1 MIFKFNKFLILLIF
15 SLASLFLTSEESI
28 EVKNEYTQVVG
39 EIIEILDRNHFKK
52 NIEVNN
58 QKVIDNYFANLD
70 KEKILLTSEEVSS
83 YSTKFKNIYNLDEI
97 FKIYENYS
105 SRSLELINYQ
115 IEVVNLINDSKD
127 LNTTEF
133 IEKSREDK
141 KRFNS
146 LDAIKNYHA
155 LLIKNELINILLSNE
170 DFENSRA
177 KLLKRLINRVKSLK
191 RIKSDDIFTLYTNSI
206 TSLYDPHTNYLSPKS
221 QEDFEINMSL
231 SLEGIGAILS
241 SEDGITK
248 IVRLIPGGPAE
259 KSGLLKVN
267 DKIVGVASL
276 PENDIEDVRDWRID
290 EVVRLIRGP
299 KNTKVRL
306 EVIPNSSPDDVL
318 GRVIEITRGLV
329 KLEDQAAKKKNVEI
343 YRPNKSYNIGVI
355 DLPAFYMDFDA
366 FSRNQFNYKSSSK
379 DVRNLLRELKEDQV
393 DGVILDLRGNSGG
406 SLYEAYSLAKL
417 FIGKGSIVQVMESN
431 GSIQPLGHTRGI
443 QNYEGPVMI
452 LVDKL
457 SASASEILA
466 GAFQDYKR
474 GLVVGSNTF
483 GKGTVQRLEN
493 LSYGQLKFTEQKFYR
508 VSGKSTQNL
517 GVIPDINLP
526 YVFDSEEVG
535 EMALENSLPYDDISS
550 LEYEPFNST
559 SNIEMIQS
567 FSKKRVSDSDLNEY
581 IKDQRIQIKNE
592 LDKKLIPVN
601 YLVRKSEKKAQ
612 EEKRLFIENRFR
624 VSVGLKPYLNF
635 QEFLDADPEE
645 FNEFSEKMVLEEAA
659 RILIDQINFNKPK
672 RLSNS
677 YLRWKFFL
685 SM

>member
-1 MIFKFNKFLILLIF
+1 MFKLNKFLALLIF
-15 SLASLFLTSEESI
+15 SIASLSLTSEESL
-28 EVKNEYTQVVG
+28 EVKNEYRQVVS
-39 EIIEILDRNHFKK
+39 EIIEILERNHFKK
-52 NIEVNN
+52 NIDIND
-58 QKVIDNYFANLD
+58 QKVIDNFLMNLD
-70 KEKILLTSEEVSS
+70 KEKILLTSEEIDS
-83 YSTKFKNIYNLDEI
+83 YSAKFKNIFNLDEI

-105 SRSLELINYQ
+105 NRSLELINYQ
-115 IEVVNLINDSKD
+115 IDVINLINDSND

-133 IEKSREDK
+133 IQKSREDE

-146 LDAIKNYHA
+146 LDAIQNYHA
-155 LLIKNELINILLSNE
+155 LLIKNEFISILLSNE
-170 DFENSRA
+170 NFENSRS
-177 KLLKRLINRVKSLK
+177 KLLKRLKNRVKSLK
-191 RIKSDDIFTLYTNSI
+191 RISSDDIFSLYANSI

-241 SEDGITK
+241 TEDGITK

-299 KNTKVRL
+299 KNSKVKL
-306 EVIPNSSPDDVL
+306 EVISNSSPDDVL

-329 KLEDQAAKKKNVEI
+329 KLEDQAAKKKKVQI
-343 YRPNKSYNIGVI
+343 YKPNKSYNIGVI

-366 FSRNQFNYKSSSK
+366 FSKNQFNYKSSSK
-379 DVRNLLRELKEDQV
+379 DVRNLLRELKEEQV

-474 GLVVGSNTF
+474 GLIVGSNTF

-517 GVIPDINLP
+517 GVTPDINLP

-592 LDKKLIPVN
+592 SDKKLIPVN

-645 FNEFSEKMVLEEAA
+645 LNEFSEKMVLEEAA

-672 RLSNS
+672 RLSSS
-677 YLRWKFFL
+677 YFK
-685 SM
+685 

>member
-1 MIFKFNKFLILLIF
+1 MVETKSMVFKLNKFLILLVYF
-15 SLASLFLTSEESI
+15 LASFYLPSEESLV
-28 EVKNEYTQVVG
+28 VKNEYKPVVN
-39 EIIEILDRNHFKK
+39 EIIEILDQNHFKK
-52 NIEVNN
+52 NIVINE
-58 QKVIDNYFANLD
+58 QKVIDNFLVNID
-70 KEKILLTSEEVSS
+70 KEKIIFTSVDFNS
-83 YSTKFKNIYNLDEI
+83 YKASFKNIYNLEEI
-97 FKIYENYS
+97 FKIYQDYS
-105 SRSLELINYQ
+105 DRTLELINYQ
-115 IEVVNLINDSKD
+115 KDVVDLIGTSAD

-133 IEKSREDK
+133 VEKSREDG
-141 KRFNS
+141 KRLNS
-146 LDAIKNYHA
+146 LDSIKNYHA
-155 LLIKNELINILLSNE
+155 LLIKNEFINILLSN
-170 DFENSRA
+170 DNFENSKS
-177 KLLKRLINRVKSLK
+177 KLLKRLKNRVKSLK
-191 RIKSDDIFTLYTNSI
+191 RIKSDDIFSLYINSI

-241 SEDGITK
+241 TEDGITK
-248 IVRLIPGGPAE
+248 IVRLIPGGPAD

-306 EVIPNSSPDDVL
+306 EVIPNSSPDDIL

-329 KLEDQAAKKKNVEI
+329 KLEDQAAKKKKVEI
-343 YRPNKSYNIGVI
+343 YKPNKSYNIGVI

-379 DVRNLLRELKEDQV
+379 DVRNLLRELKEEQV

-443 QNYEGPVMI
+443 QNYDGPVII

-474 GLVVGSNTF
+474 GLIVGSNTF

-526 YVFDSEEVG
+526 YVFDSKEVG

-567 FSKKRVSDSDLNEY
+567 FSKKRVSDSNLNEY
-581 IKDQRIQIKNE
+581 IKDQKIHSKNE

-645 FNEFSEKMVLEEAA
+645 LNEFSEKMVLEEAA

-672 RLSNS
+672 RLSS
-677 YLRWKFFL
+677 SDFR
-685 SM
+685 

>member
-1 MIFKFNKFLILLIF
+1 MLLKLNKFLSLLIF
-15 SLASLFLTSEESI
+15 SLASFFLASEQSL
-28 EVKNEYTQVVG
+28 EVKNEYSQVVG
-39 EIIEILDRNHFKK
+39 EIIEILDQNHFKK
-52 NIEVNN
+52 NIDIND
-58 QKVIDNYFANLD
+58 QKVMDNFLANLD
-70 KEKILLTSEEVSS
+70 KEKIILTAREISS
-83 YSTKFKNIYNLDEI
+83 YSAKFKNIYNLDEI

-105 SRSLELINYQ
+105 NRSLELINHQ
-115 IEVVNLINDSKD
+115 INVVNLINDSND
-127 LNTTEF
+127 LNTTKF

-141 KRFNS
+141 KRFDS

-155 LLIKNELINILLSNE
+155 LLIKNEFINIHLSNE
-170 DFENSRA
+170 DFKNSKL
-177 KLLKRLINRVKSLK
+177 KLLKRLKNRVKSLK
-191 RIKSDDIFTLYTNSI
+191 RIKSDDIFSLYTNSI

-241 SEDGITK
+241 TEDGITK
-248 IVRLIPGGPAE
+248 IIRLIPGGPAE

-276 PENDIEDVRDWRID
+276 PENDIEDVRDWSID

-299 KNTKVRL
+299 KNTKVKL

-329 KLEDQAAKKKNVEI
+329 KLEDQAAKKKKVEI

-366 FSRNQFNYKSSSK
+366 FSKNQFNYKSSSK
-379 DVRNLLRELKEDQV
+379 DVRNLLRELKEEQV
-393 DGVILDLRGNSGG
+393 DGIILDLRGNSGG

-474 GLVVGSNTF
+474 GLIVGSNTF

-567 FSKKRVSDSDLNEY
+567 FSKKRVSDSNLNEY
-581 IKDQRIQIKNE
+581 IKDQKIQIKNE

-624 VSVGLKPYLNF
+624 VSIGLKPYLNF

-672 RLSNS
+672 RLSSS
-677 YLRWKFFL
+677 YFR
-685 SM
+685 

>member
-1 MIFKFNKFLILLIF
+1 MVFKLNKFLILLVYF
-15 SLASLFLTSEESI
+15 LASLYLPSEESLV
-28 EVKNEYTQVVG
+28 VKNEYKPVVN
-39 EIIEILDRNHFKK
+39 EIIEILDQNHFKK
-52 NIEVNN
+52 NIVINE
-58 QKVIDNYFANLD
+58 QKVIDNFLVNID
-70 KEKILLTSEEVSS
+70 KEKIVFTSVEFNS
-83 YSTKFKNIYNLDEI
+83 YKASFKNIYNLEEI
-97 FKIYENYS
+97 FKIYRDYS
-105 SRSLELINYQ
+105 DRTLELINYQ
-115 IEVVNLINDSKD
+115 KDVVDLIDTSAD

-133 IEKSREDK
+133 VEKSREDE

-146 LDAIKNYHA
+146 LDSIKNYHA
-155 LLIKNELINILLSNE
+155 LLIKNEFINILLSN
-170 DFENSRA
+170 DNFENSKS
-177 KLLKRLINRVKSLK
+177 KLLKRLKNRVKSLK
-191 RIKSDDIFTLYTNSI
+191 RIKSDDIFSLYINSI

-241 SEDGITK
+241 TEDGITK
-248 IVRLIPGGPAE
+248 IVRLIPGGPAD

-306 EVIPNSSPDDVL
+306 EVIPNSSPDDIL

-329 KLEDQAAKKKNVEI
+329 KLEDQAAKKKKVEI
-343 YRPNKSYNIGVI
+343 YKPNKSYNIGVI

-379 DVRNLLRELKEDQV
+379 DVRNLLRELKEEQV

-443 QNYEGPVMI
+443 QNYDGPVMI

-474 GLVVGSNTF
+474 GLIVGSNTF

-526 YVFDSEEVG
+526 YVFDSKEVG

-567 FSKKRVSDSDLNEY
+567 FSKKRVSDSNLNEY
-581 IKDQRIQIKNE
+581 IKDQKIHNKNE

-645 FNEFSEKMVLEEAA
+645 LNEFSEKMVLEEAA

-672 RLSNS
+672 RLSS
-677 YLRWKFFL
+677 SDFR
-685 SM
+685 

>member
-1 MIFKFNKFLILLIF
+1 MVFELNKFLILLVYF
-15 SLASLFLTSEESI
+15 LASFYLPSEESLV
-28 EVKNEYTQVVG
+28 VKNEYKPVVN
-39 EIIEILDRNHFKK
+39 EIIEILDQNHFKK
-52 NIEVNN
+52 NIVINE
-58 QKVIDNYFANLD
+58 QKVIDNFLVNID
-70 KEKILLTSEEVSS
+70 KEKIVFTSVEFNS
-83 YSTKFKNIYNLDEI
+83 YKASFKNIYNLEEI
-97 FKIYENYS
+97 FKIYQDYS
-105 SRSLELINYQ
+105 DRTLELINYQ
-115 IEVVNLINDSKD
+115 KDVVDLIDTSAD

-133 IEKSREDK
+133 VEKSREDE

-146 LDAIKNYHA
+146 LGSIKNYHA
-155 LLIKNELINILLSNE
+155 LLIKNEFINILLSN
-170 DFENSRA
+170 DNFENSKS
-177 KLLKRLINRVKSLK
+177 KLLKRLKNRVKSLK
-191 RIKSDDIFTLYTNSI
+191 RIKSDDIFSLYINSI

-241 SEDGITK
+241 TEDGITK
-248 IVRLIPGGPAE
+248 IVRLIPGGPAD

-306 EVIPNSSPDDVL
+306 EVIPNSSPDDIL

-329 KLEDQAAKKKNVEI
+329 KLEDQAAKKKKVEI
-343 YRPNKSYNIGVI
+343 YKPNKSYNIGVI

-379 DVRNLLRELKEDQV
+379 DVRNLLRELKEEQV

-443 QNYEGPVMI
+443 QNYDGPVMI

-474 GLVVGSNTF
+474 GLIVGSNTF

-526 YVFDSEEVG
+526 YVFDSKEVG

-567 FSKKRVSDSDLNEY
+567 FSKKRVSDSNLNEY
-581 IKDQRIQIKNE
+581 IKDQKIHNKNE

-645 FNEFSEKMVLEEAA
+645 LNEFSEKMVLEEAA

-672 RLSNS
+672 RLSS
-677 YLRWKFFL
+677 SDFR
-685 SM
+685 

>member
-1 MIFKFNKFLILLIF
+1 MVFKLNKFLILLVYF
-15 SLASLFLTSEESI
+15 LASLYLPSEESLV
-28 EVKNEYTQVVG
+28 VKNEYKPVVN
-39 EIIEILDRNHFKK
+39 EIIEILDQNHFKK
-52 NIEVNN
+52 NIVINE
-58 QKVIDNYFANLD
+58 QKVIDNFLVNID
-70 KEKILLTSEEVSS
+70 KEKIVFTSVEFNS
-83 YSTKFKNIYNLDEI
+83 YKARFKNIYNLEEI
-97 FKIYENYS
+97 FKIYQDYS
-105 SRSLELINYQ
+105 DRTLELINYQ
-115 IEVVNLINDSKD
+115 KDVVDLIDTSAD

-133 IEKSREDK
+133 VEKSREDE

-146 LDAIKNYHA
+146 LDSIKNYHA
-155 LLIKNELINILLSNE
+155 LLIKNEFINILLSN
-170 DFENSRA
+170 DNFENSKS
-177 KLLKRLINRVKSLK
+177 KLLKRLKNRVKSLK
-191 RIKSDDIFTLYTNSI
+191 RIKSDDIFSLYINSI

-241 SEDGITK
+241 TEDGITK
-248 IVRLIPGGPAE
+248 IVRLIPGGPAD

-329 KLEDQAAKKKNVEI
+329 KLEDQAAKKKKVEI
-343 YRPNKSYNIGVI
+343 YKPNKSYNIGVI

-379 DVRNLLRELKEDQV
+379 DVRNLLRELKEEQV

-443 QNYEGPVMI
+443 QNYDGPVMI

-474 GLVVGSNTF
+474 GLIVGSNTF

-526 YVFDSEEVG
+526 YVFDSKEVG

-567 FSKKRVSDSDLNEY
+567 FSKKRVSDSNLNEY
-581 IKDQRIQIKNE
+581 IKDQKIHNKNE
-592 LDKKLIPVN
+592 LYKKLIPVN

-645 FNEFSEKMVLEEAA
+645 LNEFSEKMVLEEAA

-672 RLSNS
+672 RLSS
-677 YLRWKFFL
+677 SDFR
-685 SM
+685 

>member
-1 MIFKFNKFLILLIF
+1 MLTKINIYIVFFIYFFISSNLLSEDLLEAKEDYRLAISEIVQILNK
-15 SLASLFLTSEESI
+15 
-28 EVKNEYTQVVG
+28 
-39 EIIEILDRNHFKK
+39 NHFKK
-52 NIEVNN
+52 NIEITHK
-58 QKVIDNYFANLD
+58 KVIDNFLRNLD
-70 KEKILLTSEEVSS
+70 KEKIIFTSSEFNSNSS
-83 YSTKFKNIYNLDEI
+83 SFKDIYNLNEI
-97 FKIYENYS
+97 FNIHENYHQ
-105 SRSLELINYQ
+105 RSLLLINHQ
-115 IEVVNLINDSKD
+115 QDIVNLIGSSKE

-133 IEKSREDK
+133 INRSREEEE
-141 KRFNS
+141 RFNS
-146 LDAIKNYHA
+146 LEDIKNYHA
-155 LLIKNELINILLSNE
+155 LLIKNEFINILLSND
-170 DFENSRA
+170 DFLNSKS
-177 KLLKRLINRVKSLK
+177 KLLKRLKNRAKSLK
-191 RIKSDDIFTLYTNSI
+191 RIKSDDIFSLYMNSI

-241 SEDGITK
+241 TDDGITK
-248 IVRLIPGGPAE
+248 IVRLIPGGPAD

-276 PENDIEDVRDWRID
+276 PENDIQDVRDWRID

-306 EVIPNSSPDDVL
+306 EVIPNSASDDVL

-329 KLEDQAAKKKNVEI
+329 KLEDQAAKKSKVEI
-343 YRPNKSYNIGVI
+343 YKPNKSYSIGVI

-379 DVRNLLRELKEDQV
+379 DVRNLLRELKAEQV

-431 GSIQPLGHTRGI
+431 GSIQPLGHTRGM

-474 GLVVGSNTF
+474 GLIVGSKTF

-517 GVIPDINLP
+517 GVVPDIKLP
-526 YVFDSEEVG
+526 YVFNSEEVG
-535 EMALENSLPYDDISS
+535 EMVLENSLPYDDISS
-550 LEYEPFNST
+550 LDYEPFNST

-567 FSKKRVSDSDLNEY
+567 FSKKRVTDSNLNEY
-581 IKDQRIQIKNE
+581 IKDQKNQNKNE
-592 LDKKLIPVN
+592 LNKKLIPVN
-601 YLVRKSEKKAQ
+601 YLVRKSEKKAR

-624 VSVGLKPYLNF
+624 VSLGLRPYLNF

-645 FNEFSEKMVLEEAA
+645 ITEFSEKMVLEEAA

-672 RLSNS
+672 RISS
-677 YLRWKFFL
+677 SDFR
-685 SM
+685 

>member
-1 MIFKFNKFLILLIF
+1 MVFKLNKFLILLVYF
-15 SLASLFLTSEESI
+15 LASLYLPSEESLV
-28 EVKNEYTQVVG
+28 VKNEYKPVVN
-39 EIIEILDRNHFKK
+39 EIIEILDQNHFKK
-52 NIEVNN
+52 NIVINE
-58 QKVIDNYFANLD
+58 QKVIDNFLVNID
-70 KEKILLTSEEVSS
+70 KEKIVFTSVEFNS
-83 YSTKFKNIYNLDEI
+83 YKASFKNIYNLEEI
-97 FKIYENYS
+97 FKIYQDYS
-105 SRSLELINYQ
+105 DRTLELINYQ
-115 IEVVNLINDSKD
+115 KDVVDLIDTSAD

-133 IEKSREDK
+133 IVKSRQDE

-146 LDAIKNYHA
+146 LNSIKKYHA
-155 LLIKNELINILLSNE
+155 LSIKNEFINILLSN
-170 DFENSRA
+170 DNFENSKS
-177 KLLKRLINRVKSLK
+177 KLLKRLKNRVKSLK
-191 RIKSDDIFTLYTNSI
+191 RIKSDDIFSLYINSI

-241 SEDGITK
+241 TEDGITK
-248 IVRLIPGGPAE
+248 IVRLIPGGPAD

-306 EVIPNSSPDDVL
+306 EVIPNSSPDDIL

-329 KLEDQAAKKKNVEI
+329 KLEDQAAKKKKVEI
-343 YRPNKSYNIGVI
+343 YKPNKSYNIGVI

-379 DVRNLLRELKEDQV
+379 DVRNLLRELKEEQV

-443 QNYEGPVMI
+443 QNYDGPVMI

-474 GLVVGSNTF
+474 GLIVGSNTF

-526 YVFDSEEVG
+526 YVFDSKEVG
-535 EMALENSLPYDDISS
+535 EMALKNSLPYDDISS

-567 FSKKRVSDSDLNEY
+567 FSKKRVSDSNLNEY
-581 IKDQRIQIKNE
+581 IKDQKIHSKNE

-645 FNEFSEKMVLEEAA
+645 LNEFSEKMVLEEAA

-672 RLSNS
+672 RLSS
-677 YLRWKFFL
+677 SDFR
-685 SM
+685 

>member
-1 MIFKFNKFLILLIF
+1 MVFKLNKFLILLVYF
-15 SLASLFLTSEESI
+15 LASLYLPSEESLV
-28 EVKNEYTQVVG
+28 VKNEYKPVVN
-39 EIIEILDRNHFKK
+39 EIIEILDQNHFKK
-52 NIEVNN
+52 NIVINE
-58 QKVIDNYFANLD
+58 QKVIDNFLVNID
-70 KEKILLTSEEVSS
+70 KEKIVFTSVEFNS
-83 YSTKFKNIYNLDEI
+83 YKARFKNIYNLSEI
-97 FKIYENYS
+97 FKIYQDYS
-105 SRSLELINYQ
+105 DRTLELINYQ
-115 IEVVNLINDSKD
+115 KDVVDLIDTSAD

-133 IEKSREDK
+133 VEKSREDE

-146 LDAIKNYHA
+146 LGSIKNYHA
-155 LLIKNELINILLSNE
+155 LLIKNEFINILLSN
-170 DFENSRA
+170 DNFENSKS
-177 KLLKRLINRVKSLK
+177 KLLKRLKNRVKSLK
-191 RIKSDDIFTLYTNSI
+191 RIKSDDIFSLYINSI

-241 SEDGITK
+241 TEDGITK
-248 IVRLIPGGPAE
+248 IVRLIPGGPAD

-306 EVIPNSSPDDVL
+306 EVIPNSSPDDIL

-329 KLEDQAAKKKNVEI
+329 KLEDQAAKKKKVEI
-343 YRPNKSYNIGVI
+343 YKPNKSYNIGVI

-379 DVRNLLRELKEDQV
+379 DVRNLLRELKEEQV

-443 QNYEGPVMI
+443 QNYDGPVMI

-474 GLVVGSNTF
+474 GLIVGSNTF

-526 YVFDSEEVG
+526 YVFDSKEVG

-567 FSKKRVSDSDLNEY
+567 FSKKRVSDSNLNEY
-581 IKDQRIQIKNE
+581 IKDQKIHNKNE

-645 FNEFSEKMVLEEAA
+645 LNEFSEKMVLEEAA

-672 RLSNS
+672 RLSS
-677 YLRWKFFL
+677 SDFR
-685 SM
+685 

>member
-1 MIFKFNKFLILLIF
+1 MVFKLNKFLILLVYF
-15 SLASLFLTSEESI
+15 LSSLYLPSEESLV
-28 EVKNEYTQVVG
+28 VKNEYKPVVN
-39 EIIEILDRNHFKK
+39 EIIEILDQNHFKK
-52 NIEVNN
+52 NIVINE
-58 QKVIDNYFANLD
+58 QKVIDNFLVNID
-70 KEKILLTSEEVSS
+70 KEKIVFTSVEFNS
-83 YSTKFKNIYNLDEI
+83 YKASFKNIYNLEEI
-97 FKIYENYS
+97 FKIYQDYS
-105 SRSLELINYQ
+105 DRTLELINYQ
-115 IEVVNLINDSKD
+115 KDVVDLIDTSAD

-133 IEKSREDK
+133 VEKSREDE

-146 LDAIKNYHA
+146 LGSIKNYHA
-155 LLIKNELINILLSNE
+155 LLIKNEFINILLSN
-170 DFENSRA
+170 DNFENSKS
-177 KLLKRLINRVKSLK
+177 KLLKRLKNRVKSLK
-191 RIKSDDIFTLYTNSI
+191 RIKSDDIFSLYINSI

-241 SEDGITK
+241 TEDGITK
-248 IVRLIPGGPAE
+248 IVRLIPGGPAD

-306 EVIPNSSPDDVL
+306 EVIPNSSPDDIL

-329 KLEDQAAKKKNVEI
+329 KLEDQAAKKKKVEI
-343 YRPNKSYNIGVI
+343 YKPNKSYNIGVI

-379 DVRNLLRELKEDQV
+379 DVRNLLRELKEEQV

-443 QNYEGPVMI
+443 QNYDGPVMI

-474 GLVVGSNTF
+474 GLIVGSNTF

-567 FSKKRVSDSDLNEY
+567 FSKKRVSDSNLNEY
-581 IKDQRIQIKNE
+581 IKDQKIHSKNE

-645 FNEFSEKMVLEEAA
+645 LNEFSEKMVLEEAA

-672 RLSNS
+672 RLSS
-677 YLRWKFFL
+677 SDFR
-685 SM
+685 

>member
-1 MIFKFNKFLILLIF
+1 MLLKLNKFLSLLIF
-15 SLASLFLTSEESI
+15 SLASFFLTSEESL
-28 EVKNEYTQVVG
+28 EVKNEYSQVVG

-52 NIEVNN
+52 NIDIND
-58 QKVIDNYFANLD
+58 QKVMDNFLANLD
-70 KEKILLTSEEVSS
+70 KEKVILTAREISS
-83 YSTKFKNIYNLDEI
+83 YSAKFKNIYNLDEI

-105 SRSLELINYQ
+105 NRSLELINHQ
-115 IEVVNLINDSKD
+115 INVVNLINDSND
-127 LNTTEF
+127 LNTTKF

-155 LLIKNELINILLSNE
+155 LLIKNEFINIHLSNE
-170 DFENSRA
+170 DFKNSKL
-177 KLLKRLINRVKSLK
+177 KLLKRLKNRVKSLK
-191 RIKSDDIFTLYTNSI
+191 RIKSDDIFSLYTNSI
-206 TSLYDPHTNYLSPKS
+206 TALYDPHTNYLSPKS

-241 SEDGITK
+241 TEDGITK
-248 IVRLIPGGPAE
+248 IIRLIPGGPAE

-276 PENDIEDVRDWRID
+276 PENDIEDVRDWSID

-299 KNTKVRL
+299 KNTKVKL

-329 KLEDQAAKKKNVEI
+329 KLEDQAAKKKKVEI

-366 FSRNQFNYKSSSK
+366 FSKNQFNYKSSSK
-379 DVRNLLRELKEDQV
+379 DVRNLLRELKEEQV
-393 DGVILDLRGNSGG
+393 DGIILDLRGNSGG

-474 GLVVGSNTF
+474 GLIVGSNTF

-567 FSKKRVSDSDLNEY
+567 FSKKRVSDSNLNEY

-592 LDKKLIPVN
+592 SDKKLIPVN

-645 FNEFSEKMVLEEAA
+645 LNEFSEKMVLEEAA

-677 YLRWKFFL
+677 YFR
-685 SM
+685 

>member
-1 MIFKFNKFLILLIF
+1 MLLKLNKFLSLLIF
-15 SLASLFLTSEESI
+15 SLASFFLTSEESL
-28 EVKNEYTQVVG
+28 EVKNEYSQVVG

-52 NIEVNN
+52 NIDIND
-58 QKVIDNYFANLD
+58 QKVMDNFLANLD
-70 KEKILLTSEEVSS
+70 KEKVILTAREISS
-83 YSTKFKNIYNLDEI
+83 YSAKFKNIYNLDEI

-105 SRSLELINYQ
+105 NRSLELINHQ
-115 IEVVNLINDSKD
+115 INVVNLINDSND
-127 LNTTEF
+127 LNTTKF

-141 KRFNS
+141 KRFDS

-155 LLIKNELINILLSNE
+155 LLIKNEFINIHLSNE
-170 DFENSRA
+170 DFKNSKL
-177 KLLKRLINRVKSLK
+177 KLLKRLKNRVKSLK
-191 RIKSDDIFTLYTNSI
+191 RIKSDDIFSLYTNSI

-241 SEDGITK
+241 TEDGITK
-248 IVRLIPGGPAE
+248 IIRLIPGGPAE

-276 PENDIEDVRDWRID
+276 PENDMEDVRDWSID

-299 KNTKVRL
+299 KNTKVKL

-329 KLEDQAAKKKNVEI
+329 KLEDQAAKKKKVEI

-366 FSRNQFNYKSSSK
+366 FSKNQFNYKSSSK
-379 DVRNLLRELKEDQV
+379 DVRNLLRELKEEQV
-393 DGVILDLRGNSGG
+393 DGIILDLRGNSGG

-474 GLVVGSNTF
+474 GLIVGSNTF

-567 FSKKRVSDSDLNEY
+567 FSKKS
-581 IKDQRIQIKNE
+581 I
-592 LDKKLIPVN
+592 
-601 YLVRKSEKKAQ
+601 
-612 EEKRLFIENRFR
+612 
-624 VSVGLKPYLNF
+624 
-635 QEFLDADPEE
+635 
-645 FNEFSEKMVLEEAA
+645 
-659 RILIDQINFNKPK
+659 
-672 RLSNS
+672 
-677 YLRWKFFL
+677 
-685 SM
+685 

>member
-1 MIFKFNKFLILLIF
+1 MVFKLNKFLILLVYF
-15 SLASLFLTSEESI
+15 LASLYLPSEESLV
-28 EVKNEYTQVVG
+28 VKNEYKPVVN
-39 EIIEILDRNHFKK
+39 EIIEILDQNHFKK
-52 NIEVNN
+52 NIKINE
-58 QKVIDNYFANLD
+58 QKVIDNFLVNID
-70 KEKILLTSEEVSS
+70 KEKIVFTSVEFNS
-83 YSTKFKNIYNLDEI
+83 YKARFKNIYNLEEI
-97 FKIYENYS
+97 FKIYQDYS
-105 SRSLELINYQ
+105 DRTLELINYQ
-115 IEVVNLINDSKD
+115 KDVVDLIDTSAD

-133 IEKSREDK
+133 VEKSREDE

-146 LDAIKNYHA
+146 LDSIKNYHA
-155 LLIKNELINILLSNE
+155 LLIRNEFINILLSN
-170 DFENSRA
+170 DNFKNSKS
-177 KLLKRLINRVKSLK
+177 KLLKRLKNRVKSLK
-191 RIKSDDIFTLYTNSI
+191 RIKSDDIFSLYINSI

-241 SEDGITK
+241 TEDGITK
-248 IVRLIPGGPAE
+248 IVRLIPGGPAD

-306 EVIPNSSPDDVL
+306 EVIPNSSPDDIL

-329 KLEDQAAKKKNVEI
+329 KLEDQAAKKKKVEI
-343 YRPNKSYNIGVI
+343 FKPNKSYNIGVI

-379 DVRNLLRELKEDQV
+379 DVRNLLRELKEEQV

-443 QNYEGPVMI
+443 QNYDGPVMI

-474 GLVVGSNTF
+474 GLIVGSNTF

-567 FSKKRVSDSDLNEY
+567 FSKKRVSDSNLNEY
-581 IKDQRIQIKNE
+581 IKDQKIHSKNE

-645 FNEFSEKMVLEEAA
+645 LNEFSEKMVLEEAA

-672 RLSNS
+672 RLSS
-677 YLRWKFFL
+677 SDFR
-685 SM
+685 

>member
-1 MIFKFNKFLILLIF
+1 MVFKLNKFLILLVYF
-15 SLASLFLTSEESI
+15 LASFYFPSEESLV
-28 EVKNEYTQVVG
+28 VKNEYKPVVN
-39 EIIEILDRNHFKK
+39 EIIEILDQNHFKK
-52 NIEVNN
+52 NIVINE
-58 QKVIDNYFANLD
+58 QKVIDNFLVNID
-70 KEKILLTSEEVSS
+70 KEKIVFTSVEFNS
-83 YSTKFKNIYNLDEI
+83 YKASFKNIYNLEEI
-97 FKIYENYS
+97 FKIYQDYS
-105 SRSLELINYQ
+105 DRTLELINYQ
-115 IEVVNLINDSKD
+115 KDVVDLIDTSAD

-133 IEKSREDK
+133 VEKSREDE

-146 LDAIKNYHA
+146 LGSIKNYHA
-155 LLIKNELINILLSNE
+155 LLIKNEFINILLSN
-170 DFENSRA
+170 DNFENSKS
-177 KLLKRLINRVKSLK
+177 KLLKRLKNRVKSLK
-191 RIKSDDIFTLYTNSI
+191 RIKSDDIFSLYINSI

-248 IVRLIPGGPAE
+248 IVRLIPGGPAD

-306 EVIPNSSPDDVL
+306 EVIPNSSPDDIL

-329 KLEDQAAKKKNVEI
+329 KLEDQAAKKKKVEI
-343 YRPNKSYNIGVI
+343 YKPNKSYNIGVI

-379 DVRNLLRELKEDQV
+379 DVRNLLRELKEEQV

-417 FIGKGSIVQVMESN
+417 FIGKGTIVQVMESN

-443 QNYEGPVMI
+443 QNYDGPVMI

-474 GLVVGSNTF
+474 GLIVGSNTF

-526 YVFDSEEVG
+526 YVFDSKEVG

-567 FSKKRVSDSDLNEY
+567 FSKKRVSDSNLNEY
-581 IKDQRIQIKNE
+581 IKDQKIHSKNE

-645 FNEFSEKMVLEEAA
+645 LNEFSEKMVLEEAA

-672 RLSNS
+672 RLSS
-677 YLRWKFFL
+677 SDFR
-685 SM
+685 

>member
-1 MIFKFNKFLILLIF
+1 MIKTFYKLIF
-15 SLASLFLTSEESI
+15 FLVSFSFSLGLFGNDPLGPKEEY
-28 EVKNEYTQVVG
+28 KLVVS
-39 EIIEILDRNHFKK
+39 EIIQILDQNHFKK
-52 NIEVNN
+52 NIEISN
-58 QKVIDNYFANLD
+58 QKVIDNFLNTLD
-70 KEKILLTSEEVSS
+70 KEKIVFTANEYDS
-83 YSTKFKNIYNLDEI
+83 YSSNFRSIFDLKEI
-97 FKIYENYS
+97 FMIYEDFS
-105 SRSLELINYQ
+105 KRSIELINHQ
-115 IEVVNLINDSKD
+115 MKVVNNLESLEE
-127 LNTTEF
+127 LNTTDF
-133 IEKSREDK
+133 IDKTRENET
-141 KRFNS
+141 RFES
-146 LDAIKNYHA
+146 LADIKIYHA
-155 LLIKNELINILLSNE
+155 LLIKNEFINIILSSE
-170 DFENSRA
+170 EFMSSKS
-177 KLLKRLINRVKSLK
+177 KLLKRLKNRLKSLK
-191 RIKSDDIFTLYTNSI
+191 RVKSDDIFSLFANAI

-241 SEDGITK
+241 TEDGITK
-248 IVRLIPGGPAE
+248 IVRLIPGGPAD

-276 PENDIEDVRDWRID
+276 PENELEDVRDWRID

-299 KNTKVRL
+299 KNTKVKL
-306 EVIPNSSPDDVL
+306 EVIPNSAPDDVL

-343 YRPNKSYNIGVI
+343 YKLNKSYNIGVI

-379 DVRNLLRELKEDQV
+379 DVRNLLRELEEEQV

-417 FIGKGSIVQVMESN
+417 FIGKGSVVQVMESN
-431 GSIQPLGHTRGI
+431 GSIQPLGHTRGS

-474 GLVVGSNTF
+474 GLIVGSNTF

-493 LSYGQLKFTEQKFYR
+493 LNYGQLKFTEQKFYR

-517 GVIPDINLP
+517 GVAPDITLP
-526 YVFDSEEVG
+526 YVFDSEEIG
-535 EMALENSLPYDDISS
+535 EMSLENSLPYDDISS
-550 LEYEPFNST
+550 LEYKTFNST
-559 SNIEMIQS
+559 SNIEMIQN
-567 FSKKRVSDSDLNEY
+567 FSEKRVSDSNLNEY
-581 IKDQRIQIKNE
+581 IKDQKNQNLNE
-592 LDKKLIPVN
+592 INKKLIPVN
-601 YLVRKSEKKAQ
+601 FLVRKSEKKAQ

-624 VSVGLKPYLNF
+624 VSVGLKPFLNF
-635 QEFLDADPEE
+635 QEFLDSDPEE
-645 FNEFSEKMVLEEAA
+645 FNELSEKIVLEEAA

-672 RLSNS
+672 RLSSS
-677 YLRWKFFL
+677 YFR
-685 SM
+685 

>member
-1 MIFKFNKFLILLIF
+1 MVFKSNKSLILLVYF
-15 SLASLFLTSEESI
+15 LASLNLPSEESL
-28 EVKNEYTQVVG
+28 EVKNEYKPVVN
-39 EIIEILDRNHFKK
+39 EIIEILDQNHFKK
-52 NIEVNN
+52 NIEINE
-58 QKVIDNYFANLD
+58 QKVIDNFLVNID
-70 KEKILLTSEEVSS
+70 KEKIVFTSVEFNS
-83 YSTKFKNIYNLDEI
+83 YKASFKNIYNLEEI
-97 FKIYENYS
+97 FKIYQDYS
-105 SRSLELINYQ
+105 DRTLELINYQ
-115 IEVVNLINDSKD
+115 KDVVDLIDTSAD

-133 IEKSREDK
+133 VEKSREDE

-146 LDAIKNYHA
+146 LDSIKNYHA
-155 LLIKNELINILLSNE
+155 LLIKNEFINILLSN
-170 DFENSRA
+170 DNFENSKS
-177 KLLKRLINRVKSLK
+177 KLLKRLKNRVKTLK
-191 RIKSDDIFTLYTNSI
+191 RIKSDDIFSLYINSI

-241 SEDGITK
+241 TEDGITK
-248 IVRLIPGGPAE
+248 IVRLIPGGPAD

-306 EVIPNSSPDDVL
+306 EVIPNSSPDDIL

-329 KLEDQAAKKKNVEI
+329 KLEDQAAKKKKVEI
-343 YRPNKSYNIGVI
+343 YKPNKSYNIGVI

-379 DVRNLLRELKEDQV
+379 DVRNLLRELKEEQV

-443 QNYEGPVMI
+443 QNYDGPVMI

-474 GLVVGSNTF
+474 GLIVGSNTF

-526 YVFDSEEVG
+526 YVFDSKEVG

-559 SNIEMIQS
+559 SNIEIIQS
-567 FSKKRVSDSDLNEY
+567 FSKKRVSDSNLNEY
-581 IKDQRIQIKNE
+581 IKDQKIHSKNE

-624 VSVGLKPYLNF
+624 VSLGLKPYLNF

-645 FNEFSEKMVLEEAA
+645 LNEFSEKMVLEEAA

-672 RLSNS
+672 RLSS
-677 YLRWKFFL
+677 SDFRWKFFL
-685 SM
+685 LM

>member
-1 MIFKFNKFLILLIF
+1 MFKLNKFLALLIF
-15 SLASLFLTSEESI
+15 SLASLFLTSEESL
-28 EVKNEYTQVVG
+28 EVKNEYRQVVS
-39 EIIEILDRNHFKK
+39 EIIEILERNHFKK
-52 NIEVNN
+52 NIDIND
-58 QKVIDNYFANLD
+58 QKVMDNFLMNLD
-70 KEKILLTSEEVSS
+70 KEKILLTSVEIDS
-83 YSTKFKNIYNLDEI
+83 YSTKFKNIFNLDEI

-105 SRSLELINYQ
+105 NRSLELINYQ
-115 IEVVNLINDSKD
+115 IDVINSINDSND

-133 IEKSREDK
+133 IQKSREDE

-155 LLIKNELINILLSNE
+155 LLIKNEFISILLSNE
-170 DFENSRA
+170 NFENSRS
-177 KLLKRLINRVKSLK
+177 KLLKRLKNRVKSLK
-191 RIKSDDIFTLYTNSI
+191 RISSDDIFSLYTNSI

-241 SEDGITK
+241 TEDGITK

-299 KNTKVRL
+299 KNSKVKL
-306 EVIPNSSPDDVL
+306 EVISNSSPDDVL

-329 KLEDQAAKKKNVEI
+329 KLEDQAAKKKKVQI
-343 YRPNKSYNIGVI
+343 YKPNKSYNIGVI

-366 FSRNQFNYKSSSK
+366 FSKNQFNYKSSSK
-379 DVRNLLRELKEDQV
+379 DVRNLLRELKEEQV

-474 GLVVGSNTF
+474 GLIVGSNTF

-517 GVIPDINLP
+517 GVTPDINLP

-567 FSKKRVSDSDLNEY
+567 FSKKRVSDSNLNEY

-592 LDKKLIPVN
+592 SDKKLIPVN

-645 FNEFSEKMVLEEAA
+645 LNEFSEKMVLEEAA

-672 RLSNS
+672 RLSSS
-677 YLRWKFFL
+677 YFR
-685 SM
+685 

>member
-1 MIFKFNKFLILLIF
+1 MVFKLNKFLILLVYF
-15 SLASLFLTSEESI
+15 LASLYLPSEESLV
-28 EVKNEYTQVVG
+28 VKNEYKPVVN
-39 EIIEILDRNHFKK
+39 EIIEILDQNHFKK
-52 NIEVNN
+52 NIVINE
-58 QKVIDNYFANLD
+58 QKVIDNFLVNID
-70 KEKILLTSEEVSS
+70 KEKIVFTSVEFNS
-83 YSTKFKNIYNLDEI
+83 YKARFKNIYNLEEI
-97 FKIYENYS
+97 FKIYQDYS
-105 SRSLELINYQ
+105 DRTLELINYQ
-115 IEVVNLINDSKD
+115 KDVVDLIDTSAD

-133 IEKSREDK
+133 VEKSREDE

-146 LDAIKNYHA
+146 LDSIKNYHA
-155 LLIKNELINILLSNE
+155 LLIKNEFINILLSN
-170 DFENSRA
+170 DNFENSKS
-177 KLLKRLINRVKSLK
+177 KLLKRLKNRVKSLK
-191 RIKSDDIFTLYTNSI
+191 RIKSDDIFSLYINSI

-241 SEDGITK
+241 TEDGITK
-248 IVRLIPGGPAE
+248 IVRLIPGGPAD

-306 EVIPNSSPDDVL
+306 EVIPNSSPDDSL

-329 KLEDQAAKKKNVEI
+329 KLEDQAAKKKKVEI
-343 YRPNKSYNIGVI
+343 YKPNKSYNIGVI

-379 DVRNLLRELKEDQV
+379 DVRNLLRELKEEQV

-443 QNYEGPVMI
+443 QNYDGPVMI

-474 GLVVGSNTF
+474 GLIVGSNTF

-567 FSKKRVSDSDLNEY
+567 FSKKRVSDSNLNEY
-581 IKDQRIQIKNE
+581 IKDQKIHSKNE

-645 FNEFSEKMVLEEAA
+645 LNEFSEKMVLEEAA

-672 RLSNS
+672 RLSS
-677 YLRWKFFL
+677 SDFR
-685 SM
+685 

>member
-1 MIFKFNKFLILLIF
+1 MVFKLIKFLILLVYF
-15 SLASLFLTSEESI
+15 LASLYLPSEESLV
-28 EVKNEYTQVVG
+28 VKNEYKPVVN
-39 EIIEILDRNHFKK
+39 EIIEILDQNHFKK
-52 NIEVNN
+52 NIVINE
-58 QKVIDNYFANLD
+58 QKVIDNFLVNID
-70 KEKILLTSEEVSS
+70 KEKIVFTSVEFNS
-83 YSTKFKNIYNLDEI
+83 YKARFKNIYNLEEI
-97 FKIYENYS
+97 FKIYQDYS
-105 SRSLELINYQ
+105 DRTLELINYQ
-115 IEVVNLINDSKD
+115 KDVVDLIDTSAD

-133 IEKSREDK
+133 VEKSREDE

-146 LDAIKNYHA
+146 LDSIKNYHA
-155 LLIKNELINILLSNE
+155 LLIKNEFINILLSN
-170 DFENSRA
+170 DNFENSKS
-177 KLLKRLINRVKSLK
+177 KLLKRLKNRVKSLK
-191 RIKSDDIFTLYTNSI
+191 RIKSDDIFSLYINSI

-241 SEDGITK
+241 TEDGITK
-248 IVRLIPGGPAE
+248 IVRLIPGGPAD

-306 EVIPNSSPDDVL
+306 EVIPNSSPDDIL

-329 KLEDQAAKKKNVEI
+329 KLEDQAAKKKKVEI
-343 YRPNKSYNIGVI
+343 YKPNKSYNIGVI

-379 DVRNLLRELKEDQV
+379 DVRNLLRELKEEQV

-443 QNYEGPVMI
+443 QNYDGPVMI

-474 GLVVGSNTF
+474 GLIVGSNTF

-526 YVFDSEEVG
+526 YVFDSKEVG

-567 FSKKRVSDSDLNEY
+567 FSKKRVSDSNLNEY
-581 IKDQRIQIKNE
+581 IKDQKIHNKNE

-645 FNEFSEKMVLEEAA
+645 LNEFSEKMVLEEAA

-672 RLSNS
+672 RLSS
-677 YLRWKFFL
+677 SDFR
-685 SM
+685 

>member
-1 MIFKFNKFLILLIF
+1 MVFKLNKFLILLVYI
-15 SLASLFLTSEESI
+15 LASLYLPSEESLL
-28 EVKNEYTQVVG
+28 VKNEYKPVVN
-39 EIIEILDRNHFKK
+39 EIIEILDQNHFKK
-52 NIEVNN
+52 NIEINE
-58 QKVIDNYFANLD
+58 QKVIDNFLVNID
-70 KEKILLTSEEVSS
+70 KEKIVFTSVEFNS
-83 YSTKFKNIYNLDEI
+83 YKASFKNIYNLEEI
-97 FKIYENYS
+97 FKIYQDYS
-105 SRSLELINYQ
+105 DRTLELINYQ
-115 IEVVNLINDSKD
+115 KDVVDLIDTSAD

-133 IEKSREDK
+133 VEKSREDE

-146 LDAIKNYHA
+146 LDSIKNYHA
-155 LLIKNELINILLSNE
+155 LLIKNEFINILLSN
-170 DFENSRA
+170 DNFENSKS
-177 KLLKRLINRVKSLK
+177 KLLKRLKNRVKSLK
-191 RIKSDDIFTLYTNSI
+191 RIKSDDIFSLYINSI

-241 SEDGITK
+241 TEDGITK
-248 IVRLIPGGPAE
+248 IVRLIPGGPAD

-306 EVIPNSSPDDVL
+306 EVIPNSSPDDIL

-329 KLEDQAAKKKNVEI
+329 KLEDQAAKKKKVEI
-343 YRPNKSYNIGVI
+343 YKPNKSYNIGVI

-379 DVRNLLRELKEDQV
+379 DVRNLLRELKEEQV

-443 QNYEGPVMI
+443 QNYDGPVMI

-474 GLVVGSNTF
+474 GLIVGSNTF

-567 FSKKRVSDSDLNEY
+567 FSKKRVSDSNLNEY
-581 IKDQRIQIKNE
+581 IKDQKIHNKNE

-645 FNEFSEKMVLEEAA
+645 LNEFSEKMVLEEAA

-672 RLSNS
+672 RLSS
-677 YLRWKFFL
+677 SDFR
-685 SM
+685 

>member
-1 MIFKFNKFLILLIF
+1 MMFKLNKFLALLVF
-15 SLASLFLTSEESI
+15 SLASISLTSEESLEI
-28 EVKNEYTQVVG
+28 KNEYRQVVS
-39 EIIEILDRNHFKK
+39 EIIEILERNHFKK
-52 NIEVNN
+52 NIDIND
-58 QKVIDNYFANLD
+58 QKVMDNFLMNLD
-70 KEKILLTSEEVSS
+70 KEKILLTSVEIDS
-83 YSTKFKNIYNLDEI
+83 YSTEFKNIFNLDEI

-105 SRSLELINYQ
+105 NRSLELINYQ
-115 IEVVNLINDSKD
+115 IDVINSINDSND

-133 IEKSREDK
+133 IQKSREDE

-146 LDAIKNYHA
+146 LDAIQNYHA
-155 LLIKNELINILLSNE
+155 LLIKNEFISILLSNE
-170 DFENSRA
+170 NFENSRS
-177 KLLKRLINRVKSLK
+177 KLLKRLKNRVKSLK
-191 RIKSDDIFTLYTNSI
+191 RISSDDIFSLYTNSI

-241 SEDGITK
+241 TEDGITK

-299 KNTKVRL
+299 KNSKVKL
-306 EVIPNSSPDDVL
+306 EVISNSSPDDVL

-329 KLEDQAAKKKNVEI
+329 KLEDQAAKKKKIQI
-343 YRPNKSYNIGVI
+343 YKPNKSYNIGVI

-366 FSRNQFNYKSSSK
+366 FSKNQFNYKSSSK
-379 DVRNLLRELKEDQV
+379 DVRNLLRELKEEQV

-474 GLVVGSNTF
+474 GLIVGSNTF

-517 GVIPDINLP
+517 GVTPDINLP

-567 FSKKRVSDSDLNEY
+567 FSKKRVSDSNLNEY

-592 LDKKLIPVN
+592 SDKKLIPVN

-645 FNEFSEKMVLEEAA
+645 LNEFSEKMVLEEAA

-672 RLSNS
+672 RLSSS
-677 YLRWKFFL
+677 YFR
-685 SM
+685 

>member
-1 MIFKFNKFLILLIF
+1 MVFKLNKFLILLVY
-15 SLASLFLTSEESI
+15 FLTSLYLPSEESLV
-28 EVKNEYTQVVG
+28 VKNEYKPVVN
-39 EIIEILDRNHFKK
+39 EIIEILDQNHFKK
-52 NIEVNN
+52 NIVINE
-58 QKVIDNYFANLD
+58 QKVIDNFLVNID
-70 KEKILLTSEEVSS
+70 KEKIVFTSVEFNS
-83 YSTKFKNIYNLDEI
+83 YKASFKNIYNLEEI
-97 FKIYENYS
+97 FKIYQDYS
-105 SRSLELINYQ
+105 DRTLALINYQ
-115 IEVVNLINDSKD
+115 KDVVDLIDTSAD

-133 IEKSREDK
+133 VEKSREDE

-146 LDAIKNYHA
+146 LDSIKNYHA
-155 LLIKNELINILLSNE
+155 LLIKNEFINILLSN
-170 DFENSRA
+170 DNFENSKS
-177 KLLKRLINRVKSLK
+177 KLLKRLKNRVKSLK
-191 RIKSDDIFTLYTNSI
+191 RIKSDDIFSLYINSI

-241 SEDGITK
+241 TEDGITK
-248 IVRLIPGGPAE
+248 IVRLIPGGPAD

-306 EVIPNSSPDDVL
+306 EVIPNSSPDDIL

-329 KLEDQAAKKKNVEI
+329 KLEDQAAKKKKVEI
-343 YRPNKSYNIGVI
+343 YKPNKSYNIGVI

-379 DVRNLLRELKEDQV
+379 DVRNLLRELKEEQV

-443 QNYEGPVMI
+443 QNYDGPVMI

-474 GLVVGSNTF
+474 GLIVGSNTF

-526 YVFDSEEVG
+526 YVFDSKEVG

-567 FSKKRVSDSDLNEY
+567 FSKKRVSDSNLNEY
-581 IKDQRIQIKNE
+581 IKDQKIHNKNE

-645 FNEFSEKMVLEEAA
+645 LNEFSEKMVLEEAA

-672 RLSNS
+672 RLSS
-677 YLRWKFFL
+677 SDFR
-685 SM
+685 

>member
-1 MIFKFNKFLILLIF
+1 MLLKSNKFLALLIF
-15 SLASLFLTSEESI
+15 SLASLFLASEESL
-28 EVKNEYTQVVG
+28 EVKNEYSQVVG

-52 NIEVNN
+52 NIDIND
-58 QKVIDNYFANLD
+58 QKVADNFLANLD
-70 KEKILLTSEEVSS
+70 KEKIILTAKEISS
-83 YSTKFKNIYNLDEI
+83 YSAKFKNIYNLDEI

-105 SRSLELINYQ
+105 NRSLELINYQ
-115 IEVVNLINDSKD
+115 IDVVNLINYSND

-133 IEKSREDK
+133 IDKSREDK

-155 LLIKNELINILLSNE
+155 LLIKNEFINIHLSNK
-170 DFENSRA
+170 DFKNSKS
-177 KLLKRLINRVKSLK
+177 KLLKRLKNRVKSLK
-191 RIKSDDIFTLYTNSI
+191 RIKSDDIFSLYTNSI

-241 SEDGITK
+241 TEDGITK

-299 KNTKVRL
+299 KNTKVKL
-306 EVIPNSSPDDVL
+306 EVIPNSSSDDVL

-329 KLEDQAAKKKNVEI
+329 KLEDQAAKKKKVEI
-343 YRPNKSYNIGVI
+343 FRPNKSYNIGVI

-366 FSRNQFNYKSSSK
+366 FSKNQFNYKSSSK
-379 DVRNLLRELKEDQV
+379 DVRNLLRELKEEQV

-474 GLVVGSNTF
+474 GLIVGSNTF

-493 LSYGQLKFTEQKFYR
+493 LSYGQIKFTEQKFYR

-526 YVFDSEEVG
+526 YVFNSEEVG

-550 LEYEPFNST
+550 LEYKPFNST

-567 FSKKRVSDSDLNEY
+567 FSKKRVSDSNLNEY
-581 IKDQRIQIKNE
+581 IKDQKIQIKNE

-645 FNEFSEKMVLEEAA
+645 LNEFSENMVLEEAA

-677 YLRWKFFL
+677 YYR
-685 SM
+685 

>member
-1 MIFKFNKFLILLIF
+1 MVIKLNQFLILLVYF
-15 SLASLFLTSEESI
+15 LASLYLPGEESL
-28 EVKNEYTQVVG
+28 EVKNEYESVLN
-39 EIIEILDRNHFKK
+39 EIIEILDQNHFKK
-52 NIEVNN
+52 NIEINE
-58 QKVIDNYFANLD
+58 QKVIGNFLVNLD
-70 KEKILLTSEEVSS
+70 KEKIVFTSGEFNS
-83 YSTKFKNIYNLDEI
+83 YLAKFKNIYSLDEI
-97 FKIYENYS
+97 FKIYRDYS
-105 SRSLELINYQ
+105 DRTLELINYQ
-115 IEVVNLINDSKD
+115 KDVVDLIDTSAD

-133 IEKSREDK
+133 VEKSREDE

-146 LDAIKNYHA
+146 LGSIKNYHA
-155 LLIKNELINILLSNE
+155 LLIKNEFINILLSN
-170 DFENSRA
+170 DNFENSKS
-177 KLLKRLINRVKSLK
+177 KLLKRLKNRVKSLK
-191 RIKSDDIFTLYTNSI
+191 RIKSDDIFSLYINSI

-241 SEDGITK
+241 TEDGITK
-248 IVRLIPGGPAE
+248 IVRLIPGGPAD

-306 EVIPNSSPDDVL
+306 EVIPNSSPDDIL

-329 KLEDQAAKKKNVEI
+329 KLEDQAAKKKKVEI
-343 YRPNKSYNIGVI
+343 YKPNKSYNIGVI

-379 DVRNLLRELKEDQV
+379 DVRNLLRELKEEQV

-443 QNYEGPVMI
+443 QNYDGPVMI

-474 GLVVGSNTF
+474 GLIVGSNTF

-526 YVFDSEEVG
+526 YVFDSKEVG

-567 FSKKRVSDSDLNEY
+567 FSKKRVSDSNLNEY
-581 IKDQRIQIKNE
+581 IKDQKIHSKNE

-645 FNEFSEKMVLEEAA
+645 LNEFSEKMVLEEAA

-672 RLSNS
+672 RLSS
-677 YLRWKFFL
+677 SDFR
-685 SM
+685 

>member
-1 MIFKFNKFLILLIF
+1 MVFKLNKFLILLVYF
-15 SLASLFLTSEESI
+15 LASLYLPSEESLV
-28 EVKNEYTQVVG
+28 VKNEYKPVVN
-39 EIIEILDRNHFKK
+39 EIIEILDQNHFKK
-52 NIEVNN
+52 NIVINE
-58 QKVIDNYFANLD
+58 QKVIDNFLVNLD
-70 KEKILLTSEEVSS
+70 KEKIVFTSVELNS
-83 YSTKFKNIYNLDEI
+83 YKARFKNIYNLSEI
-97 FKIYENYS
+97 FKIYQDYS
-105 SRSLELINYQ
+105 DRTLELINYQ
-115 IEVVNLINDSKD
+115 KDVVDLIDTSAD

-133 IEKSREDK
+133 VEKSREDE

-146 LDAIKNYHA
+146 LDSIKNYHA
-155 LLIKNELINILLSNE
+155 LLIKNEFINILLSN
-170 DFENSRA
+170 DNFENSKS
-177 KLLKRLINRVKSLK
+177 KLLKRLKNRVKSLK
-191 RIKSDDIFTLYTNSI
+191 RIKSDDIFSLYINSI

-241 SEDGITK
+241 TEDGITK
-248 IVRLIPGGPAE
+248 IVRLIPGGPAD

-306 EVIPNSSPDDVL
+306 EVIPNSSPDDIL

-329 KLEDQAAKKKNVEI
+329 KLEDQAAKKKKVEI
-343 YRPNKSYNIGVI
+343 YKPNKSYNIGVI

-379 DVRNLLRELKEDQV
+379 DVRNLLRELKEEQV

-443 QNYEGPVMI
+443 QNYDGPVMI

-474 GLVVGSNTF
+474 GLIVGSNTF

-567 FSKKRVSDSDLNEY
+567 FSKKRVSDSNLNEY
-581 IKDQRIQIKNE
+581 IKDQKIHSKNE

-645 FNEFSEKMVLEEAA
+645 LNEFSEKMVLEEAA

-672 RLSNS
+672 RLSS
-677 YLRWKFFL
+677 SDFR
-685 SM
+685 

>member
-1 MIFKFNKFLILLIF
+1 MVFKLNKFLILLVYF
-15 SLASLFLTSEESI
+15 LASLYLPSEESLV
-28 EVKNEYTQVVG
+28 VKNEYKPVVN
-39 EIIEILDRNHFKK
+39 EIIEILDQNHFKK
-52 NIEVNN
+52 NIVINE
-58 QKVIDNYFANLD
+58 QKVIDNFLVNID
-70 KEKILLTSEEVSS
+70 KEKIVFTSVEFNS
-83 YSTKFKNIYNLDEI
+83 YKASFKNIYNLEEI
-97 FKIYENYS
+97 FKIYQDYS
-105 SRSLELINYQ
+105 DRTLELINYQ
-115 IEVVNLINDSKD
+115 KDVVDLIDTSAD

-133 IEKSREDK
+133 VEKSREEE

-146 LDAIKNYHA
+146 LDTIKNYHA
-155 LLIKNELINILLSNE
+155 LLIKNEFINILLSN
-170 DFENSRA
+170 DNFENSKS
-177 KLLKRLINRVKSLK
+177 KLLKRLKNRVKSLK
-191 RIKSDDIFTLYTNSI
+191 RIKSDDIFSLYINSI

-241 SEDGITK
+241 TEDGITK
-248 IVRLIPGGPAE
+248 IVRLIPGGPAD

-306 EVIPNSSPDDVL
+306 EVIPNSSPDDIL

-329 KLEDQAAKKKNVEI
+329 KLEDQAAKKKKVEI
-343 YRPNKSYNIGVI
+343 YKPNKSYNIGVI

-379 DVRNLLRELKEDQV
+379 DVRNLLRELKEEQV

-443 QNYEGPVMI
+443 QNYDGPVMI

-474 GLVVGSNTF
+474 GLIVGSNTF

-567 FSKKRVSDSDLNEY
+567 FSKKRVSDSNLNEY
-581 IKDQRIQIKNE
+581 IKDQKIHNKNE

-645 FNEFSEKMVLEEAA
+645 LNEFSEKMVLEEAA

-672 RLSNS
+672 RLSS
-677 YLRWKFFL
+677 SDFR
-685 SM
+685 

>member
-1 MIFKFNKFLILLIF
+1 MVFKLNKFLILLVYF
-15 SLASLFLTSEESI
+15 LASFYLPSEESLV
-28 EVKNEYTQVVG
+28 VKNEYKPVVN
-39 EIIEILDRNHFKK
+39 EIIEILDQNHFKK
-52 NIEVNN
+52 NIVINE
-58 QKVIDNYFANLD
+58 QKVIDNFLVNID
-70 KEKILLTSEEVSS
+70 KEKIVFTSVEFNS
-83 YSTKFKNIYNLDEI
+83 YKARFKNIYNLEEI
-97 FKIYENYS
+97 FKIYQDYS
-105 SRSLELINYQ
+105 DRTLELINYQ
-115 IEVVNLINDSKD
+115 KDVVDLIDTSAD

-133 IEKSREDK
+133 VEKSREDE

-146 LDAIKNYHA
+146 LGSIKNYHA
-155 LLIKNELINILLSNE
+155 LLIKNEFINILLSN
-170 DFENSRA
+170 DNFENSKS
-177 KLLKRLINRVKSLK
+177 KLLKRLKNRVKSLK
-191 RIKSDDIFTLYTNSI
+191 RIKSDDIFSLYINSI

-241 SEDGITK
+241 TEDGITK
-248 IVRLIPGGPAE
+248 IVRLIPGGPAD

-306 EVIPNSSPDDVL
+306 EVIPNSSPDDIL

-329 KLEDQAAKKKNVEI
+329 KLEDQAAKKKKVEI
-343 YRPNKSYNIGVI
+343 YKPNKSYNIGVI

-379 DVRNLLRELKEDQV
+379 DVRNLLRELKEEQV

-443 QNYEGPVMI
+443 QNYDGPVMI

-474 GLVVGSNTF
+474 GLIVGSNTF

-567 FSKKRVSDSDLNEY
+567 FSKKRVSDSNLNEY
-581 IKDQRIQIKNE
+581 IKDQKIHNKNE

-645 FNEFSEKMVLEEAA
+645 LNEFSEKMVLEEAA

-672 RLSNS
+672 RLSS
-677 YLRWKFFL
+677 SDFR
-685 SM
+685 

>member
-1 MIFKFNKFLILLIF
+1 MVFKLNKFLILLVYF
-15 SLASLFLTSEESI
+15 LASLYLPSEESLV
-28 EVKNEYTQVVG
+28 VKNEYKPVVN
-39 EIIEILDRNHFKK
+39 EIIEILDQNHFKK
-52 NIEVNN
+52 NIVINE
-58 QKVIDNYFANLD
+58 QKVIDNFLINID
-70 KEKILLTSEEVSS
+70 KEKIVFTSVEFNS
-83 YSTKFKNIYNLDEI
+83 YKASFKNIYNLEEI
-97 FKIYENYS
+97 FKIYQDYS
-105 SRSLELINYQ
+105 DRTLELINYQ
-115 IEVVNLINDSKD
+115 KDVVDLIDTSAD

-133 IEKSREDK
+133 VEKSREDE

-146 LDAIKNYHA
+146 LDSIKNYHA
-155 LLIKNELINILLSNE
+155 LLIKNEFINILLSN
-170 DFENSRA
+170 DNFENSKS
-177 KLLKRLINRVKSLK
+177 KLLKRLKNRVKSLK
-191 RIKSDDIFTLYTNSI
+191 RIKSDDIFSLYINSI

-241 SEDGITK
+241 TEDGITK
-248 IVRLIPGGPAE
+248 IVRLIPGGPAD

-306 EVIPNSSPDDVL
+306 EVIPNSSPDDIL

-329 KLEDQAAKKKNVEI
+329 KLEDQAAKKKKVEI
-343 YRPNKSYNIGVI
+343 YKPNKSYNIGVI

-379 DVRNLLRELKEDQV
+379 DVRNLLRELKEEQV

-443 QNYEGPVMI
+443 QNYDGPVMI

-474 GLVVGSNTF
+474 GLIVGSNTF

-526 YVFDSEEVG
+526 YVFDSKEVG

-567 FSKKRVSDSDLNEY
+567 FSKKRVSDSNLNEY
-581 IKDQRIQIKNE
+581 IKDQKIHNKNE

-645 FNEFSEKMVLEEAA
+645 LNEFSEKMVLEEAA

-672 RLSNS
+672 RLSS
-677 YLRWKFFL
+677 SDFR
-685 SM
+685 

>member
-1 MIFKFNKFLILLIF
+1 MVFKLNKFLILLVYF
-15 SLASLFLTSEESI
+15 LASLYLPSEESLV
-28 EVKNEYTQVVG
+28 VKNEYKPVVN
-39 EIIEILDRNHFKK
+39 EIIEILDQNHFKK
-52 NIEVNN
+52 NIVINE
-58 QKVIDNYFANLD
+58 QKVIDNFLVNID
-70 KEKILLTSEEVSS
+70 KEKIVFTSVEFNS
-83 YSTKFKNIYNLDEI
+83 YRASFKNIYNLEEI
-97 FKIYENYS
+97 FKIYQDYS
-105 SRSLELINYQ
+105 DRTLELINYQ
-115 IEVVNLINDSKD
+115 KDVVDLIDTSAD

-133 IEKSREDK
+133 VEKSREDE

-146 LDAIKNYHA
+146 LDSIKNYHA
-155 LLIKNELINILLSNE
+155 LLIKNEFINILLSN
-170 DFENSRA
+170 DNFENSKS
-177 KLLKRLINRVKSLK
+177 KLLKRLKNRVKSLK
-191 RIKSDDIFTLYTNSI
+191 RIKSDDIFSLYINSI

-241 SEDGITK
+241 TEDGITK
-248 IVRLIPGGPAE
+248 IVRLIPGGPAD

-306 EVIPNSSPDDVL
+306 EVIPNSSPDDIL

-329 KLEDQAAKKKNVEI
+329 KLEDQAAKKKKVEI
-343 YRPNKSYNIGVI
+343 YKPNKSYNIGVI

-379 DVRNLLRELKEDQV
+379 DVRNLLRELKEEQV

-443 QNYEGPVMI
+443 QNYDGPVMI

-474 GLVVGSNTF
+474 GLIVGSNTF

-526 YVFDSEEVG
+526 YVFDSKEVG

-567 FSKKRVSDSDLNEY
+567 FSKKRVSDSNLNEY
-581 IKDQRIQIKNE
+581 IKDQKIHSKNE

-645 FNEFSEKMVLEEAA
+645 LNEFSEKMVLEEAA

-672 RLSNS
+672 RLSS
-677 YLRWKFFL
+677 SDFR
-685 SM
+685 

>member
-1 MIFKFNKFLILLIF
+1 MLTKINKYIVFFIYFFISSNLLSEDLLEAKEDYRLAISEIVQILN
-15 SLASLFLTSEESI
+15 
-28 EVKNEYTQVVG
+28 K
-39 EIIEILDRNHFKK
+39 NHFKK
-52 NIEVNN
+52 NIEITHK
-58 QKVIDNYFANLD
+58 KVIDNFLRNLD
-70 KEKILLTSEEVSS
+70 KEKIIFTSSEFNSNS
-83 YSTKFKNIYNLDEI
+83 LPFKDIYNLNEI
-97 FKIYENYS
+97 FNIYENYHQ
-105 SRSLELINYQ
+105 RSLLLISHQ
-115 IEVVNLINDSKD
+115 QDVVNLIGSSKE

-133 IEKSREDK
+133 INRSREEEE
-141 KRFNS
+141 RFNS
-146 LDAIKNYHA
+146 LEDIKNYHA
-155 LLIKNELINILLSNE
+155 LLIKNEFINILLSND
-170 DFENSRA
+170 DFLNSKS
-177 KLLKRLINRVKSLK
+177 KLLKRLKNRAKSLK
-191 RIKSDDIFTLYTNSI
+191 RIKSDDIFSLYMNSI

-241 SEDGITK
+241 TDDGITK
-248 IVRLIPGGPAE
+248 IVRLIPGGPAD

-267 DKIVGVASL
+267 DKIVGVASV
-276 PENDIEDVRDWRID
+276 PENDIQDVRDWRID

-306 EVIPNSSPDDVL
+306 EVIPNSASDDVL

-329 KLEDQAAKKKNVEI
+329 KLEDQAAKKSKVEI
-343 YRPNKSYNIGVI
+343 YKPNKSYSIGVI

-379 DVRNLLRELKEDQV
+379 DVRNLLRELKAEQV

-431 GSIQPLGHTRGI
+431 GSIQPLGHTRGM

-474 GLVVGSNTF
+474 GLIVGSNTF

-526 YVFDSEEVG
+526 YVFNSEEVG
-535 EMALENSLPYDDISS
+535 EMVLENSLPYDDISS
-550 LEYEPFNST
+550 LDYEPFNST

-567 FSKKRVSDSDLNEY
+567 FSKKRVTDSNLNEY
-581 IKDQRIQIKNE
+581 IKDQKNQNKNE
-592 LDKKLIPVN
+592 LNKKLIPVN
-601 YLVRKSEKKAQ
+601 YLVRKSEKKAR

-624 VSVGLKPYLNF
+624 VSLGLRPYLNF

-645 FNEFSEKMVLEEAA
+645 ITEFSEKMVLEEAA

-672 RLSNS
+672 RISS
-677 YLRWKFFL
+677 SDFR
-685 SM
+685 

>member
-177 KLLKRLINRVKSLK
+177 KLLKRLKNRVKSLK

-306 EVIPNSSPDDVL
+306 EVIPNSSPDDIL

-329 KLEDQAAKKKNVEI
+329 KLEDQAAKKKKVEI
-343 YRPNKSYNIGVI
+343 YKPNKSYNIGVI

-379 DVRNLLRELKEDQV
+379 DVRNLLRELKEEQV

-474 GLVVGSNTF
+474 GLIVGSNTF

-508 VSGKSTQNL
+508 ISGKSTQNL

-677 YLRWKFFL
+677 YFR
-685 SM
+685 

>member
-1 MIFKFNKFLILLIF
+1 MVFKLNKFLILLVYF
-15 SLASLFLTSEESI
+15 LASLYLPSEESLV
-28 EVKNEYTQVVG
+28 VKNEYKPVVN
-39 EIIEILDRNHFKK
+39 EIIEILDQNHFKK
-52 NIEVNN
+52 NIVINE
-58 QKVIDNYFANLD
+58 QKVIDNFLVNID
-70 KEKILLTSEEVSS
+70 KEKIVFTSVEFNS
-83 YSTKFKNIYNLDEI
+83 YKARFKNIYNLDEI
-97 FKIYENYS
+97 FKIYQDYS
-105 SRSLELINYQ
+105 DRTLELINYQ
-115 IEVVNLINDSKD
+115 KDVVDLIDTSAD

-133 IEKSREDK
+133 VERSREDE

-146 LDAIKNYHA
+146 LGSIKNYHA
-155 LLIKNELINILLSNE
+155 LLIKNEFINILLSN
-170 DFENSRA
+170 DNFENSKS
-177 KLLKRLINRVKSLK
+177 KLLKRLKNRVKSLK
-191 RIKSDDIFTLYTNSI
+191 RIKSDDIFSLYINSI

-241 SEDGITK
+241 TEDGITK
-248 IVRLIPGGPAE
+248 IVRLIPGGPAD

-306 EVIPNSSPDDVL
+306 EVIPNSSPDDIL

-329 KLEDQAAKKKNVEI
+329 KLEDQAAKKKKVEI
-343 YRPNKSYNIGVI
+343 YKPNKSYNIGVI

-379 DVRNLLRELKEDQV
+379 DVRNLLRELKEEQV

-443 QNYEGPVMI
+443 QNYDGPVMI

-474 GLVVGSNTF
+474 GLIVGSNTF

-526 YVFDSEEVG
+526 YVFDSKEVG

-567 FSKKRVSDSDLNEY
+567 FSKKRVSDSNLNEY
-581 IKDQRIQIKNE
+581 IKDQKIHSKNE

-645 FNEFSEKMVLEEAA
+645 LNEFSEKMVLEEAA

-672 RLSNS
+672 RLSS
-677 YLRWKFFL
+677 SDFR
-685 SM
+685 